1 MINERT
7 TMSFQKTCRNV
18 FSVSLGLVLIGTS
31 NGCTSSFLKSNNKTP
46 VQSNTDWFGFMTK
59 KTSTNPGFQN
69 GNVEADA
76 KTDTKQSRLD
86 LLLAMGHNH
95 ENHDDIPAAIRA
107 YDESLQVE
115 KNVEAHH
122 RLGMLYFKKGDKELS
137 NKHLSMAIKLDPNNS
152 DVIADAGY
160 LLYMSGDL
168 ANAENMTRASITQ
181 GQKGASIGKP
191 PALGFYVCFRQ
202 ISCPNPDPSLPP
214 FPPHPQRSARCSRFS
229 VPAFAGICCAR
240 ICMVKNGKKA
250 VFWCFSTRV
259 PCEYIEKQVTGEG
272 HVHHERLHKSTII

>member
-95 ENHDDIPAAIRA
+95 VNHDDIPAAIRA
-107 YDESLQVE
+107 YDESLKVE
-115 KNVEAHH
+115 QNVEAHH

-181 GQKGASIGKP
+181 S
-191 PALGFYVCFRQ
+191 
-202 ISCPNPDPSLPP
+202 PND
-214 FPPHPQRSARCSRFS
+214 
-229 VPAFAGICCAR
+229 
-240 ICMVKNGKKA
+240 
-250 VFWCFSTRV
+250 
-259 PCEYIEKQVTGEG
+259 
-272 HVHHERLHKSTII
+272 ERLHNNLGIILAAQRRHKESLDAFVKAGNSRTNALANLGHACLLTEQLPEAETYLKMASESKTPNTKASKTLAMLQKHHNAPIVQTASYIR